1 MKQTRKLIG
10 TLMALGALIAAPNQA
25 TAATWANTLADGDIN
40 NGSNWTGGLPSAGTG
55 ASVLSTTLV
64 INQAFSN
71 GNVAYLT
78 TGTAGITIETGG
90 AFGVVGATLLGSTI
104 FSDGGPSTVTHT
116 GGTLTLNNLIALG
129 HHRVA
134 TYNISGG
141 NLIAQGASSLDIVY
155 TGAGGQP
162 SNSAGSSLNI
172 SGTGQVDIETGKGF
186 AINTGG
192 TLNVTGGGLLIW
204 HDRTLAEAAA
214 LGGTVNANA
223 SLVGSDVHFTA
234 VPESSTTALLGL
246 GGLALILRR
255 RK

>member
-40 NGSNWTGGLPSAGTG
+40 NASNWTGGLPSDG

-78 TGTAGITIETGG
+78 TGTAVMTIETGG
-90 AFGVVGATLLGSTI
+90 VFAVDGATLLGSTI
-104 FSDGGPSTVTHT
+104 FSDGGPSTLTHT

-129 HHRVA
+129 HHTVA

-155 TGAGGQP
+155 TGGGGQP
-162 SNSAGSSLNI
+162 LNSAGSSLNI

-234 VPESSTTALLGL
+234 VPEPSTTALLGL